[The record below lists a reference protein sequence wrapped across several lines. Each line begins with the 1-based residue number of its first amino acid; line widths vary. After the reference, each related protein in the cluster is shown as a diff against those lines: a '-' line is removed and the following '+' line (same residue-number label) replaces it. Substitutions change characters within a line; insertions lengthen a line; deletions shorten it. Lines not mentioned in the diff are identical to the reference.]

1 MHSARYEKTEEWVRN
16 ESAHRQQMQ
25 EEEEAEEEV
34 FMDIE
39 LQVDLQVDEK
49 WEVDG
54 RGNLSIS
61 GFGGGGGSVP
71 SGLAHE
77 KWEVDGRG
85 NLSDLSPGGGG
96 EGGGVPPINL
106 PLWRG
111 NLSDLSPEVR
121 QLPLQRSERQI
132 LADIPAGVGGISGF
146 GGGGGSVPSGLVHDM
161 QAVRDVACISLRGR
175 AVRYAP
181 IFYNFAHPMPSV
193 ASMPGLFYLNTRL
206 LTLVRTSG
214 MPRFTITRLLTS
226 SIPPFRLPLEEEEEE
241 EWRRSAAATTGTEE
255 CRSSSNDRNT

>member
-1 MHSARYEKTEEWVRN
+1 V
-16 ESAHRQQMQ
+16 
-25 EEEEAEEEV
+25 
-34 FMDIE
+34 
-39 LQVDLQVDEK
+39 
-49 WEVDG
+49 
-54 RGNLSIS
+54 
-61 GFGGGGGSVP
+61 
-71 SGLAHE
+71 
-77 KWEVDGRG
+77 
-85 NLSDLSPGGGG
+85 GGGG
-96 EGGGVPPINL
+96 EGGGEGGGGVPPINL

-241 EWRRSAAATTGTEE
+241 EWRRSAAQAATTGTEE
-255 CRSSSNDRNT
+255 CRSSSNDRNTSPRRIRGFLASFPFLVRSERTRLEQVVPLRTVFARTQNVLCVECGVTHARVIYPPMTCILLLI

>member
-1 MHSARYEKTEEWVRN
+1 MCARYEKTEEWASD
-16 ESAHRQQMQ
+16 ESAHGQQMQ
-25 EEEEAEEEV
+25 EEEDQV
-34 FMDIE
+34 DFMDIDI
-39 LQVDLQVDEK
+39 QVDLQVDEK

-54 RGNLSIS
+54 RGDLQ
-61 GFGGGGGSVP
+61 VD
-71 SGLAHE
+71 E
-77 KWEVDGRG
+77 KWQVDGRG
-85 NLSDLSPGGGG
+85 KLSDLSHD
-96 EGGGVPPINL
+96 
-106 PLWRG
+106 
-111 NLSDLSPEVR
+111 LSHDLSPVR
-121 QLPLQRSERQI
+121 RSLPLQRSERQI

-214 MPRFTITRLLTS
+214 MPRFTITRLPTS

-241 EWRRSAAATTGTEE
+241 EWRRSAAQAATTGTEE